1 MLWTLLGTE
10 VPALLVDGRG
20 WTVEQYADW
29 VVDSLER
36 LLLA

>member
-20 WTVEQYADW
+20 WTVEAYADW

-36 LLLA
+36 LLLD